1 MGLRDNLFNLDDF
14 VPDGGYPYP
23 WPPEEC
29 YVEEEPELEDEILFE
44 MDEYKNTKWCECPNC
59 HKKLSKKTL
68 EQNEHEC
75 PYCGEIIFMD
85 LLW

>member
-1 MGLRDNLFNLDDF
+1 MLRKNNSTKDTEQLKLQT
-14 VPDGGYPYP
+14 
-23 WPPEEC
+23 PEEC
-29 YVEEEPELEDEILFE
+29 YVEEEPELEDEVLFE